1 MLACDARSGM
11 PGDAPAAPAAP
22 VSDTTAVDFESE
34 AVPPAPRVATDGLVI
49 EDLLVAEP
57 VTGER
62 AALYLT
68 LRSTGGD
75 VLLRVDA
82 VHADSASLHETSM
95 EGGRMRMRPVAQI
108 PIPAG
113 GQAKLRPGG
122 LHGMLEGLTG
132 RWAVGDTVRIRLHFR
147 DAGVVEAPAL
157 IIPYIELDVRFPGAT
172 DGG

>member
-1 MLACDARSGM
+1 MLACDAPSGR
-11 PGDAPAAPAAP
+11 PDDAPATPR
-22 VSDTTAVDFESE
+22 SDTTAVDSG
-34 AVPPAPRVATDGLVI
+34 AGAAPAAPRVATDDLVI

-68 LRSTGGD
+68 LRSAGGD
-75 VLLRVDA
+75 ALLEVEA
-82 VHADSASLHETSM
+82 VGADSASLHETSM
-95 EGGRMRMRPVAQI
+95 EDGVMRMRPVTEI

-113 GQAKLRPGG
+113 GQAALRPGG

-132 RWAVGDTVRIRLHFR
+132 SWSIGDTVRLRLHFR

-157 IIPYIELDVRFPGAT
+157 VIPYIELDTRFPGAT
-172 DGG
+172 GGG